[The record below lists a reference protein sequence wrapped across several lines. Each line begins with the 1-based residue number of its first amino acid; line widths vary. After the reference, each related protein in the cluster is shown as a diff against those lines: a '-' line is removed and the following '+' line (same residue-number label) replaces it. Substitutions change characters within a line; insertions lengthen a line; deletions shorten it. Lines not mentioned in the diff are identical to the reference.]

1 MNKRVLFVIPYLYEG
16 GAERAL
22 SNIEMNFPD
31 DWEIETLINSEYKN
45 AYPIKGRMHTLGIN
59 KKPKTGSVFF
69 QFGVLIKRTSALR
82 KLKKSGRFDACIS
95 MMDSAN
101 IANILS
107 GNKKCKTIIS
117 VRVSL
122 KASDKLPQYKYII
135 NPLVRLMYNKADKVV
150 AVSEELKSELIKQ
163 FGIKKNKVVS
173 ITNGYNLS
181 KISELK
187 KEPLE
192 DSVQKFIKDKKV
204 ICNVGRLTYQKGQC
218 HLIRAFNMVKEKV
231 PESVLIIAG
240 EGESKE
246 YLEGII
252 NELNLRDSVRLLGH
266 TDNVYKYI
274 NASDIFAFPSLF
286 EGFPNALA
294 EAICVGTP
302 CVVSDFKTGSREI
315 IAPEILDLDEPITK
329 LIEYEYGIM
338 TPLCSGTKYQGKEP
352 LEDQETELAEAI
364 IRVLSDQTVSEKY
377 KEKCKIRSK
386 SLDIKDAVMKWI
398 EVIEE

>member
-31 DWEIETLINSEYKN
+31 DWEIETLINSEYKK
-45 AYPIKGRMHTLGIN
+45 AYPIKGRIHTLGIN

-69 QFGVLIKRTSALR
+69 QFGVLIKRTAALW
-82 KLKKSGRFDACIS
+82 KLKKSGKYDACIS

-107 GNKKCKTIIS
+107 GNKKCRTIIS

-163 FGIKKNKVVS
+163 FGLKKNKVVS
-173 ITNGYNLS
+173 ITNGYDLA
-181 KISELK
+181 KINELK

-192 DSVQKFIKDKKV
+192 DSVQQFVKGKKV
-204 ICNVGRLTYQKGQC
+204 ICNVGRLTYQKGQS
-218 HLIRAFNMVKEKV
+218 HLIRAFNMVKEKE

-315 IAPEILDLDEPITK
+315 IAPEILDSDEPVRK
-329 LIEYEYGIM
+329 LTECEYGIM

-352 LEDQETELAEAI
+352 LEDQETELAKAI
-364 IRVLSDQTVSEKY
+364 IRVLSDRTVSEKH
-377 KEKCKIRSK
+377 KEKCDIRSK

-398 EVIEE
+398 EVIE

>member
-31 DWEIETLINSEYKN
+31 DWEIETLINSEYKK
-45 AYPIKGRMHTLGIN
+45 AYPVKGRIHTLGIN

-69 QFGVLIKRTSALR
+69 QFGVLIKRTAALR

-107 GNKKCKTIIS
+107 GNRNCKTIIS
-117 VRVSL
+117 VRTSL
-122 KASDKLPQYKYII
+122 KAISKLPQYKYIV
-135 NPLVRLMYNKADKVV
+135 NPLAKLLYNKADKII
-150 AVSEELKSELIKQ
+150 AVSEELKKELICDFKL
-163 FGIKKNKVVS
+163 KSNKVET
-173 ITNGYNLS
+173 IINGYDLK
-181 KISELK
+181 KIDKLK
-187 KEPLE
+187 KESIE
-192 DSVQKFIKDKKV
+192 EKVNEVIKGKKV
-204 ICNVGRLTYQKGQC
+204 ICNVGRLSYPKGQN
-218 HLIRAFNMVKEKV
+218 HLIRAFSLINKQI

-240 EGESKE
+240 EGECQE
-246 YLEGII
+246 YLE
-252 NELNLRDSVRLLGH
+252 ELIKELDLQDSILLLGH
-266 TDNVYKYI
+266 TENVYKYI

-315 IAPEILDLDEPITK
+315 IAPEILDSDEPVTK
-329 LIEYEYGIM
+329 QTECKYGII

-352 LEDQETELAEAI
+352 LENQEIELVKAI
-364 IRVLSDQTVSEKY
+364 TRVLGDKSLSDLY
-377 KEKCKIRSK
+377 KEKCGLRRKT
-386 SLDIKDAVMKWI
+386 LDIKDAVIKWI